1 MLYVGQSIIV
11 PLIYATIFAIL
22 LNRVVNFLHRYKL
35 NRVLAIVITIIL
47 TMTFFGMLVFFIASQ
62 MSMFSEAFPE
72 LKEKFNELLSMIVS
86 WVSSE
91 FNISTS
97 NIDSW
102 IKQTKQ
108 DAVENSN
115 LLIGKTLTTV
125 SGLLIVILLLP
136 VYIFM
141 LLFYKPLLLEF
152 IKKLFHRTEHG
163 TVAEV
168 LVESKTVIQSYLI
181 GLLIET
187 AIVAALNAIGLLILG
202 VDYAILLGFI
212 GALLNII
219 PYVGGLIALSLA
231 VVMALV
237 TKPPTYALLV
247 MAMFLLIQ
255 LIDNN
260 FLVPKIVA
268 SKVRLNAL
276 VSLIAVLCGG
286 ALWGIPGMFLSI
298 PLLAIIKV
306 IFDRIEPLKPWGF
319 VLGDTMPP
327 IGKIIFRFPVVGALK
342 KVK

>member
-1 MLYVGQSIIV
+1 
-11 PLIYATIFAIL
+11 
-22 LNRVVNFLHRYKL
+22 
-35 NRVLAIVITIIL
+35 
-47 TMTFFGMLVFFIASQ
+47 MTFFGMLVFFIASQ

-97 NIDSW
+97 NINSW

-115 LLIGKTLTTV
+115 LLIGRTLTTV

-187 AIVAALNAIGLLILG
+187 AIVAALNAIGLLILELTMQYCL
-202 VDYAILLGFI
+202 VLL
-212 GALLNII
+212 
-219 PYVGGLIALSLA
+219 
-231 VVMALV
+231 
-237 TKPPTYALLV
+237 
-247 MAMFLLIQ
+247 
-255 LIDNN
+255 
-260 FLVPKIVA
+260 
-268 SKVRLNAL
+268 
-276 VSLIAVLCGG
+276 
-286 ALWGIPGMFLSI
+286 
-298 PLLAIIKV
+298 
-306 IFDRIEPLKPWGF
+306 EPC
-319 VLGDTMPP
+319 
-327 IGKIIFRFPVVGALK
+327 
-342 KVK
+342 

>member
-91 FNISTS
+91 FNISTP
-97 NIDSW
+97 NINSW

-202 VDYAILLGFI
+202 VDYANTAWFYWSPVKYNSICRRSHSFI
-212 GALLNII
+212 ACSSNDVSYKASYICFACDGHVPFN
-219 PYVGGLIALSLA
+219 S
-231 VVMALV
+231 
-237 TKPPTYALLV
+237 
-247 MAMFLLIQ
+247 
-255 LIDNN
+255 ID
-260 FLVPKIVA
+260 
-268 SKVRLNAL
+268 RQ
-276 VSLIAVLCGG
+276 
-286 ALWGIPGMFLSI
+286 
-298 PLLAIIKV
+298 
-306 IFDRIEPLKPWGF
+306 
-319 VLGDTMPP
+319 
-327 IGKIIFRFPVVGALK
+327 
-342 KVK
+342 